1 MTAELSGKTA
11 LVTGAASGIGAAVA
25 RTLAE
30 QGAAVIVV
38 DLDTDRLQPLVDELG
53 VRALGIDLSDIAG
66 LPDAVAEVAGGI
78 DILVNNAGIQ
88 HVAPIQDFP
97 IETFEFIQRLMLTAP
112 FVLTRAVL
120 PGMYERGWGRLVHI
134 SSAHGR
140 RASPFKSAYVTAK
153 HGLEGLSKVI
163 ALEGADKGVT
173 SNCVNPGYV
182 RTPLVQKQIVDQ
194 AKAHG
199 MPEDEVLE
207 KVILASSPVKR
218 LMEPAEI
225 AAAVAFLC
233 GPASASITGSD
244 LVMDGGWGAR

>member
-1 MTAELSGKTA
+1 
-11 LVTGAASGIGAAVA
+11 
-25 RTLAE
+25 
-30 QGAAVIVV
+30 
-38 DLDTDRLQPLVDELG
+38 
-53 VRALGIDLSDIAG
+53 
-66 LPDAVAEVAGGI
+66 
-78 DILVNNAGIQ
+78 
-88 HVAPIQDFP
+88 
-97 IETFEFIQRLMLTAP
+97 MLTAP